1 MTIVSISDMI
11 FDMKPTTR
19 QSIEGQPVSKLNNAE
34 YEQKKKIWTRI
45 GIAALTAVALVGGT
59 IFVAEQ
65 SYSNDVMAHM
75 PKITAD
81 RADPAIQSVEI
92 GPNSHLRSN
101 HEVQNG
107 NETNLYSSL
116 DETITIKAKNMVTNN
131 EGDNGEW
138 VEIPVEAI
146 KQQDSDFVLKNSS
159 GIPVDAKGAEI
170 WVNHQGAEITRSE
183 TQDSTNQ

>member
-1 MTIVSISDMI
+1 MI
-11 FDMKPTTR
+11 FDMKPATSRSPER
-19 QSIEGQPVSKLNNAE
+19 QNNSKRDTAE
-34 YEQKKKIWTRI
+34 TEQKRKTWKLI
-45 GIAALTAVALVGGT
+45 GVTALTAVVIFGGVG
-59 IFVAEQ
+59 IAVEA
-65 SYSNDVMAHM
+65 YSNDVMAKM
-75 PKITAD
+75 PKITANTI
-81 RADPAIQSVEI
+81 DPSIQSVEI
-92 GPNSHLRSN
+92 GPNSHLRSS

-107 NETNLYSSL
+107 NEPNLYSSL

-170 WVNHQGAEITRSE
+170 WVNHQSAEITRSE